1 MVDGCRND
9 PARARGLLPGWRAI
23 LPAAACAAMLLAA
36 VPVAAK
42 DVDPTRPSCDSLA
55 KHSAAWTQCAERV
68 ADDHQRFYAG
78 YWLAKGG
85 QYHAALDQLRAIA
98 APDARVLTYIG
109 FSLRKLGETDE
120 ALAYYARALA
130 ADPGFTVARAYLGEA
145 HLTLGDRARAA
156 SELAEIERRCGR
168 SCEDYVELASQIDAY
183 DQQLISASRKS

>member
-1 MVDGCRND
+1 M
-9 PARARGLLPGWRAI
+9 
-23 LPAAACAAMLLAA
+23 
-36 VPVAAK
+36 
-42 DVDPTRPSCDSLA
+42 
-55 KHSAAWTQCAERV
+55 
-68 ADDHQRFYAG
+68 
-78 YWLAKGG
+78 
-85 QYHAALDQLRAIA
+85 
-98 APDARVLTYIG
+98 LTYIG